1 MNNETFQIPKKRRP
15 VTIWIH
21 PEGRV
26 VGSMFVLP
34 QSAHSVGEETPIE
47 VLNHPDPFLVI
58 ALDESGEIRFYNK
71 RSIVRVIYPQ
81 ELPEQSAELVRLA
94 CSLHMMDG
102 TRLKGTIQELLPPEN
117 ARLFDYI
124 NSRSGGGSFV
134 KIHLDDGDVC
144 FVNTAYIVQVAPEE

>member
-1 MNNETFQIPKKRRP
+1 MTNEAFRIPKNRRP

-34 QSAHSVGEETPIE
+34 QSTHSVGEEKPIE

-71 RSIVRVIYPQ
+71 RSIVRVIYP
-81 ELPEQSAELVRLA
+81 EESSEEGGELVQLA
-94 CSLHMMDG
+94 CSLNMMDG
-102 TRLKGTIQELLPPEN
+102 SRLTGKIQEFLPPEN

-124 NSRSGGGSFV
+124 NSSSGGGSFV
-134 KIHLDDGDVC
+134 KIHLEGGDVC
-144 FVNTAYIVQVAPEE
+144 LVNTAYIVQVAPG